1 MSKVVKKY
9 LYRNILAKTNNPTEI
24 EMEFDDL
31 ELKEFMEETS
41 VGQLES
47 NRKKN
52 RYQNIIPYDYTIVK
66 LDVDDESSDYI
77 NASYIKGF
85 SGDREYI
92 AAQAPL
98 RNTVED
104 FWKMIIQ
111 NHVKIIVMIT
121 KLVESNKQKCF
132 KYYPCPSKTLKF
144 GDITVRTLY
153 QLNFENHCV
162 REIQLKDQNDRQYS
176 VTQIQ
181 YQNWP
186 DFSIPVNKYEMINF
200 CREVRKRQG
209 NRKNLMV
216 VHCSAGVGRTGT
228 FIALDIIRKKIKR
241 RQKFDIMEI
250 VTELRRQRM
259 KMVQSQLQY
268 EFLYGCAVALI
279 NR

>member
-77 NASYIKGF
+77 NASYI
-85 SGDREYI
+85 
-92 AAQAPL
+92 
-98 RNTVED
+98 
-104 FWKMIIQ
+104 
-111 NHVKIIVMIT
+111 
-121 KLVESNKQKCF
+121 KQKCF